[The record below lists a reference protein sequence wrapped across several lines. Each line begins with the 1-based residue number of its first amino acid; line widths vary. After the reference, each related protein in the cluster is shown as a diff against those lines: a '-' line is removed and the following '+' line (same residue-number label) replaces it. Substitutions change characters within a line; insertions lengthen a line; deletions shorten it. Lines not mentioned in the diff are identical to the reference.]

1 MNIFTRSNLAICP
14 RRRESTSL
22 QPNRKQSKLNWSLSQ
37 PSPKMGEVARG
48 QVIGRRL
55 RIADLTLRSTLIRD
69 SRFRKFHKDIEIR
82 VWATDLTNC
91 EDTIRNDWS
100 ATRTAL
106 SDLYEKRNF
115 TTRCEFSGVGLET
128 IIEIHHKVE
137 AYVLGGHTWPWP
149 HTYCLHLHYKFRAFQ
164 P

>member
-14 RRRESTSL
+14 RRRESASL
-22 QPNRKQSKLNWSLSQ
+22 RPNRKQSKLNWSLSQ
-37 PSPKMGEVARG
+37 PSPKMGEVGRG

-69 SRFRKFHKDIEIR
+69 SRFRTFHKDIEIR

-115 TTRCEFSGVGLET
+115 TTRCELSGVGLET
-128 IIEIHHKVE
+128 IRDSPQSRSIR
-137 AYVLGGHTWPWP
+137 LGGHTWPWT